1 MRTFRDSL
9 RKVPRTVVAFSA
21 LHVLIGLYFLWA
33 LISMRCVDEPA
44 PPGTYLL
51 DGCSASYDPW
61 MEGHA
66 PQLLVPIFLLIAS
79 SLWLLRASRVAR
91 LLLLVAI
98 VTAVYAYYL
107 SAISASVARGAAPD
121 AHPSWVVSWTD
132 ALKLVTPIMWL
143 FPICWAA
150 LDSWF
155 LFSSRARAF
164 FSELPNNS
172 LERKRE
178 R

>member
-1 MRTFRDSL
+1 MRAIRESL
-9 RKVPRTVVAFSA
+9 RRVPGTVVAFSA

-33 LISMRCVDEPA
+33 LISMRCVDGPT
-44 PPGTYLL
+44 PPGTYLI

-61 MEGHA
+61 LEGHA
-66 PQLLVPIFLLIAS
+66 PQLLVPIFLLVAS
-79 SLWLLRASRVAR
+79 SLYLLRASRTAR
-91 LLLLVAI
+91 LLLLVAT
-98 VTAVYAYYL
+98 VAVVYAYFL
-107 SAISASVARGAAPD
+107 SAASAAVARGAAPG

-132 ALKLVTPIMWL
+132 ALKLFTPIQWL

-164 FSELPNNS
+164 FL
-172 LERKRE
+172 RAA
-178 R
+178 

>member
-1 MRTFRDSL
+1 MRTFRESL
-9 RKVPRTVVAFSA
+9 RNAPRSVVAFSVV
-21 LHVLIGLYFLWA
+21 HVMIGLFFLWA
-33 LISMRCVDEPA
+33 LISMHCVEEPV
-44 PPGTYLL
+44 PPGTYRY

-61 MEGHA
+61 MEGHV

-79 SLWLLRASRVAR
+79 SLWLLRASRIAR
-91 LLLLVAI
+91 LLLLAAI
-98 VTAVYAYYL
+98 VTVVYVFYL
-107 SAISASVARGAAPD
+107 SAASAAVARGAAPG

-132 ALKLVTPIMWL
+132 ALKLFAPSMWL

-164 FSELPNNS
+164 FAEPPNKS
-172 LERKRE
+172 FERTRE
-178 R
+178 E

>member
-1 MRTFRDSL
+1 MRTFREFL
-9 RKVPRTVVAFSA
+9 RKVPRSVVAFSA
-21 LHVLIGLYFLWA
+21 LHVLIGIYFLWA
-33 LISMRCVDEPA
+33 LIAMHCVDEPA
-44 PPGTYLL
+44 PPGMHHY

-61 MEGHA
+61 IEGHA

-91 LLLLVAI
+91 LLLLVAV
-98 VTAVYAYYL
+98 VTVVYAYYL
-107 SAISASVARGAAPD
+107 SAISTAVERGAAPD
-121 AHPSWVVSWTD
+121 AHPSSVVSWTD
-132 ALKLVTPIMWL
+132 ALKLVTPVMWL
-143 FPICWAA
+143 IPICWAA

-164 FSELPNNS
+164 FSEPPNNS
-172 LERKRE
+172 LERTRD

>member
-1 MRTFRDSL
+1 MRAFRLSL
-9 RKVPRTVVAFSA
+9 RKVPRSVVAFSA
-21 LHVLIGLYFLWA
+21 LHVLIGLFFLWV
-33 LISMRCVDEPA
+33 LISMHCVDAPV
-44 PPGTYLL
+44 PPGMHRL

-66 PQLLVPIFLLIAS
+66 PQLLVPISLLVAS

-98 VTAVYAYYL
+98 VTVVYAFYL
-107 SAISASVARGAAPD
+107 SAASATVARGAAPD
-121 AHPSWVVSWTD
+121 AHPAWVVSWTD
-132 ALKLVTPIMWL
+132 ALKLFTPIMWL

-150 LDSWF
+150 LDWWF

-164 FSELPNNS
+164 FSEPLNTRPEV
-172 LERKRE
+172 LRQR
-178 R
+178 

>member
-1 MRTFRDSL
+1 MRAFRDSL

-21 LHVLIGLYFLWA
+21 LHVLIGLFFLWV
-33 LISMRCVDEPA
+33 LISMHCVDEPI
-44 PPGTYLL
+44 PPGENRY
-51 DGCSASYDPW
+51 DGCSLSYDPW
-61 MEGHA
+61 LEGHA

-91 LLLLVAI
+91 LLLLVAV
-98 VTAVYAYYL
+98 VTVVYAFYL
-107 SAISASVARGAAPD
+107 SAASALVARGAAPD

-132 ALKLVTPIMWL
+132 TLRLFTPIQWL

-164 FSELPNNS
+164 L
-172 LERKRE
+172 LRAA
-178 R
+178 